1 MVLCYKVIL
10 NNVNMTIRAQ
20 TLQNLNAVQYIRW
33 NIKREG
39 FCEIYNVRPLAISAE
54 AGSHSNAPGSIKIPQ
69 KCYSSSKR
77 RVCNMSCRSHASLQ
91 SIPQIINPNV
101 TQCVFCIIR
110 LNHKLMRKTF
120 DITHCTFSTV
130 R

>member
-39 FCEIYNVRPLAISAE
+39 FCEIYNVRPLAILAE
-54 AGSHSNAPGSIKIPQ
+54 AGSHNDAALDNSPTIMFLVKMTGCVNA
-69 KCYSSSKR
+69 
-77 RVCNMSCRSHASLQ
+77 
-91 SIPQIINPNV
+91 
-101 TQCVFCIIR
+101 T
-110 LNHKLMRKTF
+110 
-120 DITHCTFSTV
+120 
-130 R
+130 

>member
-39 FCEIYNVRPLAISAE
+39 FCEIYNVRPLAILAE
-54 AGSHSNAPGSIKIPQ
+54 EGSHSNAALNKNPTKRCPCQNGTV
-69 KCYSSSKR
+69 SKR
-77 RVCNMSCRSHASLQ
+77 HGVKTAAECNMSYRSHASLQ

-101 TQCVFCIIR
+101 TQ
-110 LNHKLMRKTF
+110 
-120 DITHCTFSTV
+120 
-130 R
+130 

>member
-39 FCEIYNVRPLAISAE
+39 FCEIYNVRPLAILAE
-54 AGSHSNAPGSIKIPQ
+54 EGSHSNAALNKNPTKRCPCQNGTVSKQRLYVTCHTGHTPVSNLSHKLSIQ
-69 KCYSSSKR
+69 
-77 RVCNMSCRSHASLQ
+77 H
-91 SIPQIINPNV
+91 PNV

-110 LNHKLMRKTF
+110 LNLVTN
-120 DITHCTFSTV
+120 
-130 R
+130 